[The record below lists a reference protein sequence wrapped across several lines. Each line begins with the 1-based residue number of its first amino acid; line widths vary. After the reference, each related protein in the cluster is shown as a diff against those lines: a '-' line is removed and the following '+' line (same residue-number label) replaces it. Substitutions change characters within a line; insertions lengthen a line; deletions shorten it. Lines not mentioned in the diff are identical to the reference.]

1 MTTIVV
7 CLIVYVPMLIEAR
20 RAATNERAQRARGGV
35 EASGDVYAI
44 MQIAYPGAFL
54 LMILDGATRVG
65 PSVEWL
71 AAGALVFAAS
81 KSLKWW
87 AIQTL
92 GPAWTFRVIVVP
104 GAPLA
109 ATGPYRFLRHP
120 NYVAVVGELV
130 AIALM
135 TKARI
140 AGPIA
145 VIGFGLLIL
154 KRIAVEE
161 RALRCG
167 AGLSAPRGSADSP
180 RPELVEGRT
189 RP

>member
-1 MTTIVV
+1 MLTAIVV

-20 RAATNERAQRARGGV
+20 RAARNERAQRARGGV
-35 EASGDVYAI
+35 EAPGDVYAF
-44 MQIAYPGAFL
+44 MQVAYPGAFL
-54 LMILDGATRVG
+54 LMILEEATRVG
-65 PSVEWL
+65 PPVGWL

-120 NYVAVVGELV
+120 NYVAVVGELI
-130 AIALM
+130 AIALL
-135 TKARI
+135 TKAQI
-140 AGPIA
+140 AGPIGIIA
-145 VIGFGLLIL
+145 FGLLIV

-161 RALRCG
+161 RAL
-167 AGLSAPRGSADSP
+167 
-180 RPELVEGRT
+180 GREN
-189 RP
+189 RQL